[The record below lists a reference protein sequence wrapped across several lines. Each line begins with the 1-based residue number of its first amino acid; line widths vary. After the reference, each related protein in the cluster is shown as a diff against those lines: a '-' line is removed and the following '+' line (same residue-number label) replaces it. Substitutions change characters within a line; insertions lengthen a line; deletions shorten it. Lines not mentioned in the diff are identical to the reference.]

1 VRNLLIVFFLTGLW
15 HGAAWRFIV
24 WGLYHGAFLMLERF
38 GLGRL
43 LERAPRLVRHA
54 YLILVVMVGW
64 VFFRADSLPQAL
76 HYLAAMADVR
86 AFGAPDAAL
95 SILANAQAVGALIL
109 GSLFAFPLLPLIL
122 ERLRTPHADRP
133 HPELPARLDTRSV
146 HAIPIPLL
154 AAAFVLSIA
163 ILVGSTLN
171 PFLYFRF

>member
-1 VRNLLIVFFLTGLW
+1 MGASRAALLRDLARQRTTTELAGRHGLAIGTVSE
-15 HGAAWRFIV
+15 H
-24 WGLYHGAFLMLERF
+24 
-38 GLGRL
+38 
-43 LERAPRLVRHA
+43 
-54 YLILVVMVGW
+54 
-64 VFFRADSLPQAL
+64 
-76 HYLAAMADVR
+76 
-86 AFGAPDAAL
+86 L

-122 ERLRTPHADRP
+122 ERLRMPHADRP

-154 AAAFVLSIA
+154 AAAFVLGIA